1 LEKKRR
7 INMKCRFVYVL
18 ATAVMAVFFVVCVA
32 SAQDGHTGGLGE
44 ERIQFN
50 YASDVNLAKAP
61 GITPEIAEAI
71 CDYRDEEGFFTKP
84 EDLLSVP
91 GINQKVYEEINPQ
104 LGTEGDLYTVPR
116 PGEELEEED
125 EDIPLAPSKC

>member
-1 LEKKRR
+1 VAVIL
-7 INMKCRFVYVL
+7 IAGMYVV
-18 ATAVMAVFFVVCVA
+18 ASA

-44 ERIQFN
+44 VRIQFN
-50 YASDVNLAKAP
+50 FASETNLAKAP

-71 CDYRDEEGFFTKP
+71 CDYRDEEGFFTEP
-84 EDLLSVP
+84 EDLLNVP
-91 GINQKVYEEINPQ
+91 GVTPEVYEEINPQ
-104 LGTEGDLYTVPR
+104 VGTEGDLYTVPR